1 METQELRVIT
11 VIQAVLALP
20 QAAEQLLPN
29 QLKSP
34 VEEVREVEEALVAE
48 EDLQLLL
55 PQHPQEMDIA
65 EILYL
70 HIQHFNVKE
79 MHHAQHLKQLQQAT

>member
-11 VIQAVLALP
+11 VIQVVLALP
-20 QAAEQLLPN
+20 QAAEQLLPS

-34 VEEVREVEEALVAE
+34 VVAVREVEEALVAE

-65 EILYL
+65 ETPYL
-70 HIQHFNVKE
+70 HIQPFNVKE
-79 MHHAQHLKQLQQAT
+79 MHHAQHPKQLLPAT